1 MTGCSQK
8 GMTFKFGPVPE
19 TDLTEAQVLEQCKMY
34 IATLR
39 ISDAFGCDAVGIQ
52 YQQGLKDLTAASDLA
67 EGILNNSGPPA
78 GEGSRTAK
86 LLYPGAPLP
95 HFNEVDEGVALDA
108 LVTNRVWNA
117 LGLAA
122 GNHPARCPLWRRL

>member
-1 MTGCSQK
+1 MTGCCKK

-39 ISDAFGCDAVGIQ
+39 ISDDFGCDAVGIQ

-67 EGILNNSGPPA
+67 EGIAEQCGSPA
-78 GEGSRTAK
+78 GQGSGRQA
-86 LLYPGAPLP
+86 
-95 HFNEVDEGVALDA
+95 ALSRRAAAA
-108 LVTNRVWNA
+108 LQ
-117 LGLAA
+117 
-122 GNHPARCPLWRRL
+122 